1 MLTNNKYNTYN
12 KKFPMHNTLAEEII
26 IGYLLSRTSIKK
38 TVAHS
43 LNIHFFTLKKYQ
55 LLYFHIIHTNTQYD
69 ELNIIKIIHQLWN
82 TKLLQE
88 VGGINYI
95 INSIQK
101 SQAFYLSYN
110 EYNNLKYFINI
121 LHYYYIK
128 RLFIQYSNS
137 IIQLNHFYNFSIYRT
152 YNKAAKYLNTISN
165 IYKTYNLT
173 GFHNNITRFVHQINK
188 PSRNESNILSGFK
201 DLDKI
206 TNGFKSGDLI
216 IVAGRPSMGKTSF
229 AINILYHLTMKLN
242 IKVHMF
248 SLEMSKN
255 EILDK
260 LISLISNITIK
271 QIKNK
276 SIKRQDW
283 LKIQAACNAL
293 MKSPISIDDDGDSC
307 VDYIKTQCKA
317 YKINNTLII
326 IDYLQLI
333 KINKEHIENRSQE
346 IGHITRELKLL
357 AQSIKSTIIVLSQ
370 LNRNIENRANKR
382 PLLSD
387 LRESGC
393 IDYTNLPHIQKNT
406 SLNYIETL
414 HCFKKYYILNR
425 VNNLALNENLNQ
437 YIFSF
442 INNTAILLCIT
453 HNHKLLIYNEWNKE
467 DQIKYNQFNTIKQEN
482 KFNLKLTIELNT
494 INYIKRL
501 TKNKVYDLAL
511 QKYHNFIISNH
522 IIHNS
527 IEQDADLILM
537 LYKNSENTD
546 SKIIDIVIAK
556 HRHGP
561 IGSFQLLFHADI
573 CRFSNIQHQA
583 LIPQLSM

>member
-1 MLTNNKYNTYN
+1 MLTNNKYNIYN
-12 KKFPMHNTLAEEII
+12 KKFPLHNTLAEEII
-26 IGYLLSRTSIKK
+26 ISYLLSRTSIKK
-38 TVAHS
+38 TIAHS
-43 LNIHFFTLKKYQ
+43 INIHFFTLKKYQ

-69 ELNIIKIIHQLWN
+69 ELNIIKIIHKLWG
-82 TKLLQE
+82 TKMLQE
-88 VGGINYI
+88 IGGISYI
-95 INSIQK
+95 INIIQK
-101 SQAFYLSYN
+101 SQALYLSYN
-110 EYNNLKYFINI
+110 EYSNLKYFIKI

-128 RLFIQYSNS
+128 RLFVQYSNS
-137 IIQLNHFYNFSIYRT
+137 LIQLNYFYAFPIHT
-152 YNKAAKYLNTISN
+152 VYNKSVKYLNTISST
-165 IYKTYNLT
+165 YKRYNSKN
-173 GFHNNITRFVHQINK
+173 FENNITEFVQKVHKTFDDEQ
-188 PSRNESNILSGFK
+188 NILSGFK
-201 DLDKI
+201 DLDRI

-229 AINILYHLTMKLN
+229 AINILYYLSIKLN

-260 LISLISNITIK
+260 LISLMSNITIT

-283 LKIQAACNAL
+283 IKIQAACKNL
-293 MKSPISIDDDGDSC
+293 MHSPISIDDDGDSSI
-307 VDYIKTQCKA
+307 DYIKAQCKD
-317 YKINNTLII
+317 YSIDQTLII

-333 KINKEHIENRSQE
+333 KVKNEPSENRSQE
-346 IGHITRELKLL
+346 IGNITRELKLL
-357 AQSIKSTIIVLSQ
+357 AQNIKSTVIILSQ

-393 IDYTNLPHIQKNT
+393 IDYFNLPYIQRNT
-406 SLNYIETL
+406 SINYIETL
-414 HCFKKYYILNR
+414 HCFKKFYILNR
-425 VNNLALNENLNQ
+425 INNLALYENLDQ

-442 INNTAILLCIT
+442 INNSTILLCIT
-453 HNHKLLIYNEWNKE
+453 HNHKLLTYNIWCKE
-467 DQIKYNQFNTIKQEN
+467 DQIKYNQFNLIKQKN
-482 KFNLKLTIELNT
+482 SFNLKFTIELNT

-501 TKNKVYDLAL
+501 KKSKVYDLSL
-511 QKYHNFIISNH
+511 QSYHNFIINDH

-537 LYKNSENTD
+537 LYKNNEYID
-546 SKIIDIVIAK
+546 SRIIDVVVAK

-573 CRFSNIQHQA
+573 CKFNNIQNQA
-583 LIPQLSM
+583 SIPHL